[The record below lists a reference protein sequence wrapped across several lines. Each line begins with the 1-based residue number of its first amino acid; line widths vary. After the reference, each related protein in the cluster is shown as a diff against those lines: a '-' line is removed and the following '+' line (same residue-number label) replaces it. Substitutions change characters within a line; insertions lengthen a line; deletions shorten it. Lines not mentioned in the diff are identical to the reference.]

1 MNPAEQ
7 YRVEL
12 EACPERV
19 RLYVMGLENGIET
32 LARRL
37 TLIRDS
43 EVKFSRQAWDWEQRF
58 NAVLGPEIEACR
70 VDQDR
75 EHGGPA
81 HDDTH
86 TPADWCNFIRKFTG
100 RAEYQSQ
107 FMDRD
112 LSLRRYE
119 ENLIHVIGLAISAI
133 QSSRR
138 IHDQAHAGADPEMVQ
153 AVKDYLTTDGE
164 SA

>member
-1 MNPAEQ
+1 MTPAE
-7 YRVEL
+7 RLREEL
-12 EACPERV
+12 ASCPERV
-19 RLYVMGLENGIET
+19 RVYVMGLEN
-32 LARRL
+32 
-37 TLIRDS
+37 
-43 EVKFSRQAWDWEQRF
+43 EVQALDRKCWRKQQRF
-58 NAVLGPEIEACR
+58 ESILGPEIEACR

-107 FMDRD
+107 FMDHD

-119 ENLIHVIGLAISAI
+119 ENLIHVIGLAVAAI
-133 QSSRR
+133 QSTRR
-138 IHDQAHAGADPEMVQ
+138 IHDQAHAGADPEMVR
-153 AVKDYLTTDGE
+153 AVKDCLTTDGE
-164 SA
+164 SS